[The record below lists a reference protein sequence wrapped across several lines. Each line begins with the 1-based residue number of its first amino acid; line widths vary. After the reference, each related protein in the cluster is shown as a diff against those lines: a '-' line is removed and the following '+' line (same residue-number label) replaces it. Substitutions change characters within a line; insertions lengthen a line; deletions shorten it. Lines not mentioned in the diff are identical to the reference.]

1 MVFKSPP
8 HFLTRLKKKKKK
20 KENVHHHH
28 QSVVCYGRSSSV
40 LVEAINA
47 LCDEEKGGVNS
58 LCCSRLDVVVVNDE
72 CAYTFDGPLHYSS
85 KRKRRK
91 TADASGNEN
100 DDDDDDDD
108 DDDRDDCGIFV
119 NMKTL
124 RATTRKYLQLDS
136 KKTEK
141 QGLYVTRKWTKVFFE
156 EEEEKEGGEDSK
168 MDDSKKNA

>member
-1 MVFKSPP
+1 MSTTTTKAS
-8 HFLTRLKKKKKK
+8 
-20 KENVHHHH
+20 
-28 QSVVCYGRSSSV
+28 SVMEEASV

-58 LCCSRLDVVVVNDE
+58 LCCSSFDVVVVNDE

-141 QGLYVTRKWTKVFFE
+141 QGLYVTRKWTKIFE
-156 EEEEKEGGEDSK
+156 EEEEEEKGGGEDSE
-168 MDDSKKNA
+168 DG